1 MKPFEP
7 FELEPDI
14 CASGKTIQLK
24 SRIRIPR
31 CWIKVS
37 DEAGKIVFKTIEQD
51 LSEATIPL
59 KVKGGFY
66 NVTLVTE
73 KSIATKTVFLE

>member
-7 FELEPDI
+7 FDPELNI
-14 CASGKTIQLK
+14 CATGKTIQLK
-24 SRIRIPR
+24 SIIPIPR
-31 CWIKVS
+31 CWIKIS
-37 DEAGKIVFKTIEQD
+37 DQAGKIVFKTIAQD

-59 KVKGGFY
+59 NVKGGLY
-66 NVTLVTE
+66 DVTLVTE